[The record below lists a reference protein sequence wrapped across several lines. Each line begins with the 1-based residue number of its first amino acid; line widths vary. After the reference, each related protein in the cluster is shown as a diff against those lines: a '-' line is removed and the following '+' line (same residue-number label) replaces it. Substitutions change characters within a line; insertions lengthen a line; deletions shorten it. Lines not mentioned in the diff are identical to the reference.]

1 MALFTDTRELD
12 RQEKTFNKNPSTGN
26 KAVLTSMLGY
36 KSDGTLN
43 TWGKINPFIGGGGTN
58 KLAAEINK
66 GNDAGKALEASQ
78 AEANQHTK
86 DKLKLGLDVL
96 TLGGSKLATSITQG
110 ISGIEGGDA
119 TDIAG
124 KIKDFATGSKAKD
137 DLNSQTE
144 VGPGGV
150 DSFGDAVL
158 TDNPEEDGLSS
169 AGIEKFR
176 EFMKENPDGTREM
189 FEETMKE
196 AGGMEDL
203 LSGAG
208 AEKAIGMSDALPVIG
223 TAIGAVG
230 SGVDYDAK
238 LKLEAGK
245 IGGRKQMDT
254 FNYL

>member
-66 GNDAGKALEASQ
+66 GNDAGKALAASQ

-124 KIKDFATGSKAKD
+124 KIKDFATGSYF
-137 DLNSQTE
+137 SPYITT
-144 VGPGGV
+144 VG
-150 DSFGDAVL
+150 L
-158 TDNPEEDGLSS
+158 YDND
-169 AGIEKFR
+169 K
-176 EFMKENPDGTREM
+176 N
-189 FEETMKE
+189 
-196 AGGMEDL
+196 L
-203 LSGAG
+203 L
-208 AEKAIGMSDALPVIG
+208 AIGKLPVPTKIPMS
-223 TAIGAVG
+223 ADLEIQVAF
-230 SGVDYDAK
+230 DA
-238 LKLEAGK
+238 
-245 IGGRKQMDT
+245 Q
-254 FNYL
+254 